1 MVGIGAGG
9 GTFLG
14 MLRRIPIV
22 HPERGRWSVRRTGA
36 AVLGVVFLAAVGLVS
51 GLANA
56 ADFRDVPRVTVQDA
70 AFFRA
75 RLEAARTGVV
85 RIAMFGDSQE
95 TAPWGWGEHY
105 IAHLNARFATVYGPA
120 GESHLFT
127 NHTSIARPY
136 WLATMEESTARVDS
150 AIGPTRVLPSM
161 TVHALRAPAAAASP
175 ADGWARTVF
184 LHDASRAAS
193 AELAQPL
200 WFDQQGPFAADVLV
214 IERPGGAGLLWRNAP
229 TDLDVPDR
237 GAPVVQNGVFPADP
251 KLQTDRVSWR
261 STPPLDFAARRHV
274 QLALAG
280 DSSKRSVEVVG
291 VRFRSTTAHRG
302 VVLQSF
308 ARGGMRLP
316 DLTAEHGASGGVL
329 RALSP
334 SIAVLHYGANDVG
347 QLASLEAW
355 RAQLQ
360 VTIAWIRAELEDPT
374 FPIIIVAE
382 QRCIAGIATMA
393 LLDALPT
400 VAHELA
406 LADPRILALNLR
418 RVTFE
423 EYGWGGSTRYLAD
436 SAHFLPYA
444 QRMQAQA
451 FVGELTRALGIADPA
466 CAQGNWADC
475 VRVWGASCQQ
485 GGCRMEPDF
494 EVAEHGLPWQGAGTD
509 CSDGNGDGFSD
520 ECPPGGREDF
530 NFDGF
535 VDAADLAVLLG
546 AWGTADVRTD
556 LDASGAVDAPDLA
569 MFLSRWGS

>member
-1 MVGIGAGG
+1 MIPAP
-9 GTFLG
+9 TMF
-14 MLRRIPIV
+14 RI
-22 HPERGRWSVRRTGA
+22 
-36 AVLGVVFLAAVGLVS
+36 LAAFT
-51 GLANA
+51 A
-56 ADFRDVPRVTVQDA
+56 AMIPWIAGQRAAWSDDFRDVPRVTAQDPS
-70 AFFRA
+70 FWRG
-75 RLEAARTGVV
+75 RIEAARTGIV

-136 WLATMEESTARVDS
+136 WLATMEESG
-150 AIGPTRVLPSM
+150 AIAQSGVAPNRVLPSM
-161 TVHALRAPAAAASP
+161 TVHALRAPEAASD
-175 ADGWARTVF
+175 ASRGWARTVF

-200 WFDQQGPFAADVLV
+200 WFDQTGPFVADILV
-214 IERPGGAGLLWRNAP
+214 AERAGASGLVWRNAP
-229 TDLDVPDR
+229 TDSDAPDAQAAVMQQ
-237 GAPVVQNGVFPADP
+237 GAFPADP
-251 KLQTDRVSWR
+251 TLRADRVSWR
-261 STPPLDFAARRHV
+261 TTPPLSFAGRRHV

-280 DSSKRSVEVVG
+280 DSLKSSVDVIG
-291 VRFRSTTAHRG
+291 VRFRSASAHRG

-308 ARGGMRLP
+308 ARGGMRLEH
-316 DLTAEHGASGGVL
+316 LTAEHEASGPVL
-329 RALSP
+329 RALAP
-334 SIAVLHYGANDVG
+334 SMAVLHYGANDAGV
-347 QLASLEAW
+347 LRSVDEW
-355 RAQLQ
+355 RTQLQ
-360 VTIAWIRAELEDPT
+360 GAIAWIRAQLKDPA
-374 FPIIIVAE
+374 FPIMIVAE
-382 QRCIAGIATMA
+382 QRCIAGIETMA

-406 LADPRILALNLR
+406 LSDTRILALNLR

-436 SAHFLPYA
+436 AAHFLPYA

-466 CAQGNWADC
+466 CAQPNWADC

-494 EVAEHGLPWQGAGTD
+494 EVLQHGLPWQGAETD
-509 CSDGNGDGFSD
+509 CSDGDGDGFSD
-520 ECPPGGREDF
+520 ECPPGPREDF

-535 VDAADLAVLLG
+535 VDAADLSILLG
-546 AWGTADVRTD
+546 AWGEAAPRID
-556 LDASGAVDAPDLA
+556 LDASGVVDAADLA
-569 MFLSRWGS
+569 AFLSQWGS